1 MVGTRLADSAAS
13 VLEQFTGLTPDPEW
27 AFAHLTQA
35 QTSYATH
42 GYHRYPAKFIPQLAA
57 RLIEDYSHPGDTV
70 LDPFMGSGTA
80 LVEAKRLG
88 RPSVGVDINPVAHL
102 IATAK
107 VRALEPHLLGEA
119 IACVWERL
127 ASPLQPSPFAEAC
140 ATVDDSHWHERLR
153 YWFREDVLCALS
165 RIQHAFETLDDSVQ
179 PFFRCALSHTL
190 KPVSWWHDRSVKP
203 VRKLEKPIPDP
214 TQVFFRH
221 VRRMARGNREYWALL
236 QGAGTLDTP
245 VHCHCADA
253 RFLPVLDQSVDL
265 IITSPPYVTSY
276 EYADLHQLSA
286 LWFQMTTD
294 LREFRQGFIGR
305 SNGVHE
311 PVGSLHSPL
320 AEAIVGRL
328 CEVNPRKAR
337 EVALYFAEMYAC
349 FTEWRRVMRPDG
361 YACIV
366 IGNTHLSGVEVQ
378 NAQVFAEQL
387 ATLGFALERVI
398 LREIPSKI
406 LPRTRDKQTGKF
418 TKTHDADYL
427 AYPTEYIIVFRCWK
441 E

>member
-165 RIQHAFETLDDSVQ
+165 RIQHAFEMLDDSVR

-214 TQVFFRH
+214 TLVFFRH
-221 VRRMARGNREYWALL
+221 VRRMARGNRKS
-236 QGAGTLDTP
+236 
-245 VHCHCADA
+245 
-253 RFLPVLDQSVDL
+253 F
-265 IITSPPYVTSY
+265 
-276 EYADLHQLSA
+276 
-286 LWFQMTTD
+286 
-294 LREFRQGFIGR
+294 
-305 SNGVHE
+305 
-311 PVGSLHSPL
+311 
-320 AEAIVGRL
+320 
-328 CEVNPRKAR
+328 NP
-337 EVALYFAEMYAC
+337 
-349 FTEWRRVMRPDG
+349 
-361 YACIV
+361 
-366 IGNTHLSGVEVQ
+366 
-378 NAQVFAEQL
+378 
-387 ATLGFALERVI
+387 
-398 LREIPSKI
+398 
-406 LPRTRDKQTGKF
+406 
-418 TKTHDADYL
+418 
-427 AYPTEYIIVFRCWK
+427 
-441 E
+441 

>member
-1 MVGTRLADSAAS
+1 

-57 RLIEDYSHPGDTV
+57 RLIEDYSRPGDTV

-107 VRALEPHLLGEA
+107 VRALEPHLLSEA
-119 IACVWERL
+119 IACVRERL
-127 ASPLQPSPFAEAC
+127 ASPLQPSLFSSQAW

-190 KPVSWWHDRSVKP
+190 KPVSWCMTAASSPCASWRSPSPTRRWSFSGMCGAWHGA
-203 VRKLEKPIPDP
+203 
-214 TQVFFRH
+214 T
-221 VRRMARGNREYWALL
+221 ANTWALL
-236 QGAGTLDTP
+236 QRAGTLDTP
-245 VHCHCADA
+245 AYCHCADA
-253 RFLPVLDQSVDL
+253 RFLPVPDQSVDL

-286 LWFQMTTD
+286 TMVPD
-294 LREFRQGFIGR
+294 DDRPARV
-305 SNGVHE
+305 SSGVHWAFQRRSRSFRE
-311 PVGSLHSPL
+311 PPFTA

-349 FTEWRRVMRPDG
+349 FTEWRRVMRSGG

-387 ATLGFALERVI
+387 MTLGFVLERVI

-427 AYPTEYIIVFRCWK
+427 AYPTEYVLVFRFWG
-441 E
+441 

>member
-1 MVGTRLADSAAS
+1 LFSS
-13 VLEQFTGLTPDPEW
+13 
-27 AFAHLTQA
+27 QA
-35 QTSYATH
+35 
-42 GYHRYPAKFIPQLAA
+42 
-57 RLIEDYSHPGDTV
+57 
-70 LDPFMGSGTA
+70 
-80 LVEAKRLG
+80 
-88 RPSVGVDINPVAHL
+88 
-102 IATAK
+102 
-107 VRALEPHLLGEA
+107 
-119 IACVWERL
+119 W
-127 ASPLQPSPFAEAC
+127 
-140 ATVDDSHWHERLR
+140 ATVDDSYWHERLR

-165 RIQHAFETLDDSVQ
+165 RIQHAFEMLDDSVQ

-203 VRKLEKPIPDP
+203 MRKLDKPIPDP
-214 TQVFFRH
+214 MQVFFRH
-221 VRRMARGNREYWALL
+221 VRRMAQGNREYWALL

-245 VHCHCADA
+245 AYCHCADA
-253 RFLPVLDQSVDL
+253 RALPVPDQSVDL
-265 IITSPPYVTSY
+265 IVTSPPYVTSY

-305 SNGVHE
+305 SNGVHD
-311 PVGSLHSPL
+311 PSGNLHSPL

-349 FTEWRRVMRPDG
+349 FTEWQRVMRSGG

-387 ATLGFALERVI
+387 MTLGFVLERVI

-418 TKTHDADYL
+418 AKTHHADYF
-427 AYPTEYIIVFRCWK
+427 AYPTEYVLVFRYQG
-441 E
+441 